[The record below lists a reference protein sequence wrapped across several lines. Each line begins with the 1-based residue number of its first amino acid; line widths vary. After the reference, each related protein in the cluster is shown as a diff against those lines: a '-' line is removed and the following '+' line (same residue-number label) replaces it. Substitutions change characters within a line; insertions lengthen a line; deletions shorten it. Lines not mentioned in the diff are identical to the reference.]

1 MLMNVIP
8 TYAEKQEIIYKNWM
22 LEDVDEVPFLI
33 EIGPMHAATAKYFSD
48 HAAELAWNTKFH
60 KQRVGIYDYGMP
72 NIKPNQGI
80 NIIASAFGC
89 EYKVN
94 DEADPWVT
102 PLIRD
107 ENPQDV
113 HKLKVPDVNTNPVL
127 RLAWDRVEYLQAQSD
142 LPLRLLNVPSPLV
155 TASLI
160 WEYTSF
166 IIATLNYPREV
177 HLLLEKVTEATILY
191 LKEQLRHISNLH
203 TMGHEMWYIPRE
215 IGVRISDDTA
225 AVLSPKL
232 YREFGVKYNSMISRA
247 MGGIVVH
254 SCGNV
259 KHVVEPMMEIEGLR
273 GLDFTIPQTDDWERI
288 RKAAAGKTA
297 LCLRH
302 YYWDHSTD
310 SHVDLVDYSKQ
321 IVDFFGRKGLFIQTS
336 TPTAADAR
344 QLGQNLHQVLSR

>member
-1 MLMNVIP
+1 MLSDE
-8 TYAEKQEIIYKNWM
+8 EKKTWIEKNWR
-22 LEDVDEVPFLI
+22 LEDVPEVPFLI
-33 EIGPMHAATAKYFSD
+33 EIGSFHAATAKYFYD
-48 HAAELAWNTKFH
+48 HAAELGWNMDFH
-60 KQRVGIYDYGMP
+60 KQREGICDYGMP

-89 EYKVN
+89 EYTVN
-94 DEADPWVT
+94 DDADPWVT

-107 ENPQDV
+107 DNVQDV
-113 HKLKVPDVNTNPVL
+113 HALKVPDPKTNPVF
-127 RLAWDRVEYLQAQSD
+127 RQAWERVDYLQSHSG
-142 LPLRLLNVPSPLV
+142 LPLRLVNVPSPLV

-166 IIATLNYPREV
+166 ITATMLHPREV
-177 HLLLEKVTEATILY
+177 HVLLEKITEATIAY
-191 LKEQLRHISNLH
+191 LREQLARIRNLH

-225 AVLSPKL
+225 SIMSPNL
-232 YREFGVKYNSMISRA
+232 YREFGVKYNSLISRA

-259 KHVVEPMMEIEGLR
+259 KNVVEPMMEIEGLR
-273 GLDFTIPQTDDWERI
+273 GLDFTIPQTDWETV

-302 YYWDHSTD
+302 YHWITVWRHKWTW
-310 SHVDLVDYSKQ
+310 
-321 IVDFFGRKGLFIQTS
+321 
-336 TPTAADAR
+336 
-344 QLGQNLHQVLSR
+344 